1 MTTYYIITKC
11 YDLRKKDLVKAIK
24 EVSTDMDFFVVNF
37 SKVLKIYHYQLYLT
51 HIILYEI
58 HGVWLVTDSQSSYYK
73 NIFEIKKKLAL
84 EEVDRRRNLK
94 YTY

>member
-1 MTTYYIITKC
+1 M
-11 YDLRKKDLVKAIK
+11 KAIK

-58 HGVWLVTDSQSSYYK
+58 HGVWLVTDSQSSYYN
-73 NIFEIKKKLAL
+73 NILEKKTSIGRSRQKKKSK
-84 EEVDRRRNLK
+84 VDV
-94 YTY
+94 